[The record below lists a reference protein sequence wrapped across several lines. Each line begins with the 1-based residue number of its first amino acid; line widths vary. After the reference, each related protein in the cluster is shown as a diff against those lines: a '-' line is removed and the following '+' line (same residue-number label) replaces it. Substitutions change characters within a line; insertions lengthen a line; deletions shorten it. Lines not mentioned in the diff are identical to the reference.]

1 MLFQANSPKT
11 PKTVMQSVMRCGII
25 CGKEGIIMQIL
36 ENLELKFLS
45 AVPIRSFELG
55 DAHAATDSNKQL
67 TAKQAKQDIAV
78 LAQMFIN
85 TYGGWPFY
93 PKLLRLRILNKLN
106 RIYDKI
112 TCPITASELFAQLKP
127 IIEIMP
133 DNHLW
138 IKLGDNLAKYP
149 RSPRIDVG
157 TNLAITNGNGKKYW
171 IDKIGNVGVIAFSKC
186 FAPDDKENMERFRN
200 RIRDVMSG
208 TCALVIDVRD
218 NGGGSPLI
226 MSMICD
232 EIMGPV
238 GIPRTKRMWSRT
250 TPQAQEL
257 YQYSTLSRDH
267 IDKTFDPTIVVDN
280 TKFKLPT
287 DYRPVYDRPIYILQN
302 NKTASSAEHLQAQL
316 RYHPQMQIVGSN
328 SSGCM
333 QYTNYQTLKLGN
345 SGILIQ
351 LAGVYAEFFGI
362 KHFETHGFTPDI
374 KCPDGTDAFAV
385 AMAQIEKAKTLQS
398 QTHER

>member
-1 MLFQANSPKT
+1 
-11 PKTVMQSVMRCGII
+11 MQP
-25 CGKEGIIMQIL
+25 L
-36 ENLELKFLS
+36 ENLEQKFLS

-55 DAHAATDSNKQL
+55 NVRATTDSNKQL
-67 TAKQAKQDIAV
+67 TPEQTKQDIAV
-78 LAQMFIN
+78 LAQMLIN
-85 TYGGWPFY
+85 AYGGWPFY

-112 TCPITASELFAQLKP
+112 THPITTAELFTQLKP

-149 RSPRIDVG
+149 RKPRIDVG
-157 TNLAITNGNGKKYW
+157 TNLAITHGNGKKYW
-171 IDKIGNVGVIAFSKC
+171 IDKIDNIGVIAFSKC
-186 FAPDDKENMERFRN
+186 FAPDDNKNLEQFRN
-200 RIRDVMSG
+200 RIRDVMGG
-208 TCALVIDVRD
+208 TRAIIIDLRD
-218 NGGGSPLI
+218 NSGGSPI
-226 MSMICD
+226 IISMICD
-232 EIMGPV
+232 EIMGSV
-238 GIPRTKRMWSRT
+238 GIPRTKRMWART

-257 YQYSTLSRDH
+257 YQYSTLARDH
-267 IDKTFDPTIVVDN
+267 IDKTVDPTIVADN
-280 TKFKLPT
+280 TKFKLLT

-302 NKTASSAEHLQAQL
+302 NKTSSSAEHLQAQL

-333 QYTNYQTLKLGN
+333 QYTNYQTLKLGH

-362 KHFETHGFTPDI
+362 KHFETNGFEPDI
-374 KCPDGTDAFAV
+374 KCPDGTDAFTI
-385 AMAQIEKAKTLQS
+385 AMAQIDTQKK
-398 QTHER
+398 

>member
-1 MLFQANSPKT
+1 MAGRQFQIATIKD
-11 PKTVMQSVMRCGII
+11 MQT
-25 CGKEGIIMQIL
+25 L
-36 ENLELKFLS
+36 ENLERKFLS
-45 AVPIRSFELG
+45 IIPIKPFELG
-55 DAHAATDSNKQL
+55 DVRATTDSDKQL
-67 TAKQAKQDIAV
+67 TVEQAKQDIAV
-78 LAQMFIN
+78 LVQMLIN

-112 TCPITASELFAQLKP
+112 TQPITASKLFAQLKP

-149 RSPRIDVG
+149 RKPRIDVG
-157 TNLAITNGNGKKYW
+157 TNLAITH
-171 IDKIGNVGVIAFSKC
+171 
-186 FAPDDKENMERFRN
+186 
-200 RIRDVMSG
+200 
-208 TCALVIDVRD
+208 
-218 NGGGSPLI
+218 GGGSPLI

-267 IDKTFDPTIVVDN
+267 IDKTVDPTIVADN

-287 DYRPVYDRPIYILQN
+287 DYKPLYDRPIYILQN

-333 QYTNYQTLKLGN
+333 QYTNYQTLKLEH

-351 LAGVYAEFFGI
+351 LASVYAEFFVI

-374 KCPDGTDAFAV
+374 KCPDGTDPFAV
-385 AMAQIEKAKTLQS
+385 AMAQIDTK
-398 QTHER
+398 ERQ

>member
-1 MLFQANSPKT
+1 MCDCLWYNLWE
-11 PKTVMQSVMRCGII
+11 
-25 CGKEGIIMQIL
+25 KEIIMQTL
-36 ENLELKFLS
+36 ENLEQKFLS
-45 AVPIRSFELG
+45 VIPIKSFELG
-55 DAHAATDSNKQL
+55 DIHVPTDSNKKL
-67 TAKQAKQDIAV
+67 SPEQARQDLAT

-85 TYGGWPFY
+85 AYGGWPFY

-112 TCPITASELFAQLKP
+112 THLITASELFAQLKP

-149 RSPRIDVG
+149 RKPRIDVG
-157 TNLAITNGNGKKYW
+157 TNLAITHGGGKKYW

-186 FAPDDKENMERFRN
+186 FAPDNSENMEQFRN
-200 RIRDVMSG
+200 RIRDVMAG
-208 TCALVIDVRD
+208 THAIIIDMRD

-238 GIPRTKRMWSRT
+238 GIPRTKSTCSRP

-267 IDKTFDPTIVVDN
+267 IDKTVDPSIIADN
-280 TKFKLPT
+280 TKFKLPK
-287 DYRPVYDRPIYILQN
+287 DYSPVYNKPIYILQN
-302 NKTASSAEHLQAQL
+302 NRSASSAEHLQPQL
-316 RYHPQMQIVGSN
+316 RYHPQMQIVGSY

-333 QYTNYQTLKLGN
+333 QYTNYQTLKLGH

-351 LAGVYAEFFGI
+351 LASVYAEFFGI
-362 KHFETHGFTPDI
+362 KHFETNGFEPDI
-374 KCPDGTDAFAV
+374 KCPYGTDAFAI
-385 AMAQIEKAKTLQS
+385 AIAQID
-398 QTHER
+398 THKRIKKSDTKER

>member
-1 MLFQANSPKT
+1 MAGRQLQIATIKD
-11 PKTVMQSVMRCGII
+11 MQT
-25 CGKEGIIMQIL
+25 L
-36 ENLELKFLS
+36 ENLERKFLS
-45 AVPIRSFELG
+45 IIPTKPFELG
-55 DAHAATDSNKQL
+55 DVRATTDSDKQL
-67 TAKQAKQDIAV
+67 TVEQAKQDIAV
-78 LAQMFIN
+78 LVQMLIN

-112 TCPITASELFAQLKP
+112 TRPITASELFAQLKP
-127 IIEIMP
+127 IIEIMS

-149 RSPRIDVG
+149 RKPRIDVG
-157 TNLAITNGNGKKYW
+157 TNLAVTHGGGKKYW

-186 FAPDDKENMERFRN
+186 FAPDNSENMEQFRN
-200 RIRDVMSG
+200 RIRDVMAG
-208 TCALVIDVRD
+208 THAIIIDMRD

-267 IDKTFDPTIVVDN
+267 IDKTVDPTIVADN

-287 DYRPVYDRPIYILQN
+287 DYEPVYDRPIYILQN

-333 QYTNYQTLKLGN
+333 QYTNYQTLKLEH

-351 LAGVYAEFFGI
+351 LASVYAEFFGI

-385 AMAQIEKAKTLQS
+385 AMTEIEKAKTLQS
-398 QTHER
+398 QTPER

>member
-1 MLFQANSPKT
+1 
-11 PKTVMQSVMRCGII
+11 MQT
-25 CGKEGIIMQIL
+25 L
-36 ENLELKFLS
+36 ENLERKFLS
-45 AVPIRSFELG
+45 AIEIKPFELG
-55 DAHAATDSNKQL
+55 DIHASINSDKKLSPEQSRH
-67 TAKQAKQDIAV
+67 DIAT

-85 TYGGWPFY
+85 AYGGWPFY

-112 TCPITASELFAQLKP
+112 TRPITASELFTQLKP

-149 RSPRIDVG
+149 PRPRIDVG
-157 TNLAITNGNGKKYW
+157 TNLAITHGNGKKYW

-186 FAPDDKENMERFRN
+186 FAPDNSENMEQFRN
-200 RIRDVMSG
+200 RIHDVMAG
-208 TCALVIDVRD
+208 THAIIIDMRD

-238 GIPRTKRMWSRT
+238 GIPRTKRMQSRT

-257 YQYSTLSRDH
+257 YQYSKLSRDH
-267 IDKTFDPTIVVDN
+267 IDKTVDPTIVADN
-280 TKFKLPT
+280 TKFKLPK
-287 DYRPVYDRPIYILQN
+287 DYSPVYDRPIYILQN

-333 QYTNYQTLKLGN
+333 QYSNYQILRLGN

-351 LAGVYAEFFGI
+351 LASVYAEFFGI

-374 KCPDGTDAFAV
+374 KCSDGTDAFTV
-385 AMAQIEKAKTLQS
+385 AMAQIDTK
-398 QTHER
+398 ERQ

>member
-1 MLFQANSPKT
+1 
-11 PKTVMQSVMRCGII
+11 MQT
-25 CGKEGIIMQIL
+25 L
-36 ENLELKFLS
+36 ENLEQKFLS
-45 AVPIRSFELG
+45 AVPIKSFELG
-55 DAHAATDSNKQL
+55 DIHVPTDSNKKL
-67 TAKQAKQDIAV
+67 SPEQARQDVAT

-85 TYGGWPFY
+85 AYGGWPFY

-106 RIYDKI
+106 RIYDKV
-112 TCPITASELFAQLKP
+112 TRPITASELFAQLKP

-157 TNLAITNGNGKKYW
+157 ANLAVTHGGGKKYY
-171 IDKIGNVGVIAFSKC
+171 IDKIDNIGVIAFSKC
-186 FAPDDKENMERFRN
+186 FAPDEKEDMNHFRKLVQN
-200 RIRDVMSG
+200 VMQE
-208 TCALVIDVRD
+208 TRAIIIDMRD

-232 EIMGPV
+232 EIMGPI
-238 GIPRTKRMWSRT
+238 GIPRTKRMLSRT
-250 TPQAQEL
+250 TPQAQGL
-257 YQYSTLSRDH
+257 YKYSTLSRDH
-267 IDKTFDPTIVVDN
+267 IDKNIDPSMVADN

-287 DYRPVYDRPIYILQN
+287 DYKPVYDRPIYILQN

-316 RYHPQMQIVGSN
+316 RYYPQLQIVGSN

-333 QYTNYQTLKLGN
+333 QYTNYQTLKLGH

-351 LAGVYAEFFGI
+351 LAGVYTEFFGI
-362 KHFETHGFTPDI
+362 KHFETNGFEPDI
-374 KCPDGTDAFAV
+374 KCPDGTNAFTI
-385 AMAQIEKAKTLQS
+385 AMAQIEKDEQCKLR
-398 QTHER
+398 H

>member
-1 MLFQANSPKT
+1 MLCDAKCDAVWYNLWE
-11 PKTVMQSVMRCGII
+11 
-25 CGKEGIIMQIL
+25 KEIIMQTL
-36 ENLELKFLS
+36 ENLEQKFLS
-45 AVPIRSFELG
+45 AVEIKPFELG
-55 DAHAATDSNKQL
+55 DIHASINSDKKLSPEQSRH
-67 TAKQAKQDIAV
+67 DIAT

-85 TYGGWPFY
+85 VYGGWPFY

-112 TCPITASELFAQLKP
+112 THPITASELFTQLKP

-149 RSPRIDVG
+149 HSPRIDVG
-157 TNLAITNGNGKKYW
+157 TNLAITHGNGKKYW

-186 FAPDDKENMERFRN
+186 FAPDEKEDMNHFRKLVQN
-200 RIRDVMSG
+200 VMQE
-208 TCALVIDVRD
+208 TRAIIIDMRD

-232 EIMGPV
+232 EIMGPI

-250 TPQAQEL
+250 TSQAQGL
-257 YQYSTLSRDH
+257 YKYSTLSRYH
-267 IDKTFDPTIVVDN
+267 IDKKIDPSMVADN

-287 DYRPVYDRPIYILQN
+287 DYKPVYDRPIYILQN

-316 RYHPQMQIVGSN
+316 RYHPQMQIVGSK
-328 SSGCM
+328 SLGCM
-333 QYTNYQTLKLGN
+333 QYTNYQTLKLGH

-351 LAGVYAEFFGI
+351 LAGVYTEFFGI
-362 KHFETHGFTPDI
+362 KHFETNGYEPDI
-374 KCPDGTDAFAV
+374 KCPDGTDAFTIAIT
-385 AMAQIEKAKTLQS
+385 QID
-398 QTHER
+398 THKNTKKSNTKER

>member
-1 MLFQANSPKT
+1 
-11 PKTVMQSVMRCGII
+11 MQT
-25 CGKEGIIMQIL
+25 L
-36 ENLELKFLS
+36 EKLEQKFLS
-45 AVPIRSFELG
+45 AMPIKPFELG
-55 DAHAATDSNKQL
+55 DVRADTVSNKL
-67 TAKQAKQDIAV
+67 LNPEQARQDITR

-85 TYGGWPFY
+85 VYGGWPFY

-112 TCPITASELFAQLKP
+112 THPITAAELFTQLKP

-138 IKLGDNLAKYP
+138 IKLGDNSAKYP
-149 RSPRIDVG
+149 RKPRIDVG
-157 TNLAITNGNGKKYW
+157 TNLAITHGNGKKYW

-186 FAPDDKENMERFRN
+186 FAPDNSENMEQFRN
-200 RIRDVMSG
+200 RIRDVMAG

-232 EIMGPV
+232 EIMGPI

-250 TPQAQEL
+250 TSQAQGL
-257 YQYSTLSRDH
+257 YKYSTLSRNH
-267 IDKTFDPTIVVDN
+267 IDKTVDPTIVADN

-287 DYRPVYDRPIYILQN
+287 DYSPVYDRPVYILQN

-316 RYHPQMQIVGSN
+316 RYHPQMQIVGSK

-333 QYTNYQTLKLGN
+333 QYTNYQILRLGN

-351 LAGVYAEFFGI
+351 LASVYAEFFGI
-362 KHFETHGFTPDI
+362 KHFETNGFEPDI
-374 KCPDGTDAFAV
+374 KCPDEADALTV
-385 AMAQIEKAKTLQS
+385 AMAQIEKSKTLQS
-398 QTHER
+398 QTPER

>member
-1 MLFQANSPKT
+1 
-11 PKTVMQSVMRCGII
+11 MQT
-25 CGKEGIIMQIL
+25 L
-36 ENLELKFLS
+36 ENLERKFLS
-45 AVPIRSFELG
+45 AVEIKPFELG
-55 DAHAATDSNKQL
+55 DIHASINSDKKLSPEQSRH
-67 TAKQAKQDIAV
+67 DIAT

-85 TYGGWPFY
+85 AYGGWPFY

-267 IDKTFDPTIVVDN
+267 IDKTVDPTIVADN

-287 DYRPVYDRPIYILQN
+287 DYSPVYDRPIYILQN
-302 NKTASSAEHLQAQL
+302 NKSASSAEHLQAQL

-333 QYTNYQTLKLGN
+333 QYSNYQTLKLEH
-345 SGILIQ
+345 SCILIQ
-351 LAGVYAEFFGI
+351 LASVYTELFDI
-362 KHFETHGFTPDI
+362 KHFELNGFEPDI
-374 KCPDGTDAFAV
+374 KCPDGTDAFTV
-385 AMAQIEKAKTLQS
+385 AMTDIKKAKTLQS
-398 QTHER
+398 QTPER

>member
-1 MLFQANSPKT
+1 
-11 PKTVMQSVMRCGII
+11 MQT
-25 CGKEGIIMQIL
+25 L
-36 ENLELKFLS
+36 ENLEQKFLS
-45 AVPIRSFELG
+45 AVPIKSFELG
-55 DAHAATDSNKQL
+55 DIRTPTDSNKKL
-67 TAKQAKQDIAV
+67 STEQARQDVAT

-85 TYGGWPFY
+85 AYGGWPFY
-93 PKLLRLRILNKLN
+93 PKSLRLRILNKLN
-106 RIYDKI
+106 RIYDKV
-112 TCPITASELFAQLKP
+112 TRPITASELFAQLKP

-149 RSPRIDVG
+149 RKPRIDVG
-157 TNLAITNGNGKKYW
+157 VNLAVTHGGGKKYW

-186 FAPDDKENMERFRN
+186 FAPDNPENMEQFRN
-200 RIRDVMSG
+200 RIRDVMAG
-208 TCALVIDVRD
+208 THAIIIDMRD

-232 EIMGPV
+232 EIMGPI
-238 GIPRTKRMWSRT
+238 GIPRTTHMWSRT
-250 TPQAQEL
+250 TSQAQGL
-257 YQYSTLSRDH
+257 HKHSTLSRDH
-267 IDKTFDPTIVVDN
+267 IDKTIDPSMVADN

-287 DYRPVYDRPIYILQN
+287 DYKPVYDRPIYILQN

-333 QYTNYQTLKLGN
+333 QYTNYQTLKLGH

-351 LAGVYAEFFGI
+351 LASVYAEFFGI

-385 AMAQIEKAKTLQS
+385 VMAEIEKGRTM
-398 QTHER
+398 QTTH

>member
-1 MLFQANSPKT
+1 
-11 PKTVMQSVMRCGII
+11 MQT
-25 CGKEGIIMQIL
+25 L
-36 ENLELKFLS
+36 ENLERKFLS
-45 AVPIRSFELG
+45 IIPIKPFELG
-55 DAHAATDSNKQL
+55 DVHTTTDSNKQL
-67 TAKQAKQDIAV
+67 TAEQAKQDIAV

-85 TYGGWPFY
+85 AYGGWPFY
-93 PKLLRLRILNKLN
+93 PKILRLRILNKLN

-112 TCPITASELFAQLKP
+112 THPITTAELFTQLKP

-138 IKLGDNLAKYP
+138 VKLGDNLAKYP
-149 RSPRIDVG
+149 RKPRIDVG
-157 TNLAITNGNGKKYW
+157 TNLAITHGNGKKYW

-186 FAPDDKENMERFRN
+186 FAPDDKENMEQFRN
-200 RIRDVMSG
+200 RIRDVMAG
-208 TCALVIDVRD
+208 THAIIIDMRD

-257 YQYSTLSRDH
+257 YKYSTLSRDH
-267 IDKTFDPTIVVDN
+267 IDKTVDPTIVADN

-287 DYRPVYDRPIYILQN
+287 DYSPAYDRPIYILQN

-333 QYTNYQTLKLGN
+333 QYTNYQTLKLAH

-374 KCPDGTDAFAV
+374 NCPDGMDAFTV
-385 AMAQIEKAKTLQS
+385 AMAQIEKSKTLQS
-398 QTHER
+398 QTPER